1 MIYYSVTRILF
12 HICCLDNS
20 TTYLFFSLI
29 SSPRLRSGE
38 WMGMW
43 KILILF
49 SSNLPCLYELTESSW
64 NWAFLVKQRWS
75 LDDTIIL
82 SLSIGLD
89 SPNFVQFIVV
99 TLIWQCERI
108 CFPIDSPTESQIK
121 HGVDNF
127 LGMNFGSAVVRTAV
141 QGWWPSRVIDFWR
154 WKQAYLKK
162 KQRDA

>member
-1 MIYYSVTRILF
+1 
-12 HICCLDNS
+12 
-20 TTYLFFSLI
+20 
-29 SSPRLRSGE
+29 
-38 WMGMW
+38 MGMW

-82 SLSIGLD
+82 SLLIGLD
-89 SPNFVQFIVV
+89 SPNFVQFTVV

-162 KQRDA
+162 NRETLKKTEVQRAKERCRGTERKRSFQESGGRSLLSL